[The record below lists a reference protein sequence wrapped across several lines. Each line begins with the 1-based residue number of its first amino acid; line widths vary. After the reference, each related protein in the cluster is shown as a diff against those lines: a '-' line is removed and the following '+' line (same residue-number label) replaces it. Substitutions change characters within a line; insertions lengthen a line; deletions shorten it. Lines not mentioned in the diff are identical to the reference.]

1 MSTISNAGSSSGV
14 SQVNTTWEPEPYVPP
29 PPPPPPPPEEPRDA
43 FVAAA
48 PRKGPD
54 LLGLGYGTTAS
65 ATSTATSVSSTQA
78 VGDSA
83 STVNVAEA
91 WSLLTQGYSQA
102 KTLTGAANAAL
113 QKAAGNPALQAKL
126 IDLLQATPAS
136 TLEDALVKDF
146 AHGVKE
152 AVPNPPPRPPGI
164 TSVGTL
170 RVANSALETV
180 AKQGSAATMK
190 PALEAAANRGHLLP
204 ADRDVLVSVVG
215 NPAVDA
221 KLDSAVAEVHAAEL
235 AYTAAL
241 AERDALE
248 QRLAGDIA
256 SFGPYLTDTQQ
267 RAYIEQFRKLHGP
280 DYARFETKA
289 KTLEDALARNALKLE
304 QALRGPDGS
313 EHARSIQAAYTALAQ
328 SKGAGE
334 ALKWAAKM
342 EAPGSAFAP
351 FMESLPLDTLREKAV
366 SGALVSFYE
375 KFPQATPTQAV
386 DHVQKLLTDGY
397 LLQQLG
403 GAKVDVNVNNLP
415 QAMRTGLSGLRELAA
430 GRTQAGLNTLKGLES
445 GSSHWGGAF
454 AAAGIVLGFL
464 QTNQSEKAQ
473 DALGTLWAKTFT
485 GQQVASFT
493 SAALNAANKSGGAL
507 VAARVAGGLGAFG
520 AALDLIVQGKE
531 IAAGQGNAGT
541 GLSIAGDVM
550 GLVGGALVAAGAT
563 GVGAP
568 LAAVGAAVY
577 IMGELVSLSI
587 LSRQEYEAAEQLR
600 AEQRTL
606 LSRAGA
612 DAEQVTN
619 LERYSSPE
627 QVESLVKS
635 TGWTRDQVLSLGK
648 TFPDFFAGA
657 ASTLPQLDTVAND
670 FGLTPDQRYKML
682 LAIGETGGRPK
693 GSAHA
698 LNKFAEA
705 VRNYPKNTVGIT
717 MPQGL
722 SKKDQWIHFL
732 REMGNRTGSYDGLGP
747 RNAAIFLERMKR

>member
-1 MSTISNAGSSSGV
+1 M
-14 SQVNTTWEPEPYVPP
+14 SQVSTTWEPEPYVPP
-29 PPPPPPPPEEPRDA
+29 PPPPPPPEPQDA
-43 FVAAA
+43 FVATA

-54 LLGLGYGTTAS
+54 LLGYGATAS
-65 ATSTATSVSSTQA
+65 TLSTATSVSSTQA
-78 VGDSA
+78 VSDSA
-83 STVNVAEA
+83 STVNVSEA
-91 WSLLTQGYSQA
+91 WTLLTQGYSQA
-102 KTLTGAANAAL
+102 RNLTGAANAAL
-113 QKAAGNPALQAKL
+113 EKAAGNPALQAKL
-126 IDLLQATPAS
+126 IDLLQATPAR
-136 TLEDALVKDF
+136 TLEDALSKDF

-152 AVPNPPPRPPGI
+152 AVPNPPPRPPGV

-170 RVANSALETV
+170 RVADSALEAV
-180 AKQGSAATMK
+180 AKQGSPTTMK
-190 PALEAAANRGHLLP
+190 PALEAAAKRGHLLP
-204 ADRDVLVSVVG
+204 ADRDVLVSCLG
-215 NPAVDA
+215 RAGAAVDA
-221 KLDSAVAEVHAAEL
+221 KLDAAVAEVHTAEL

-256 SFGPYLTDTQQ
+256 SFGPYLTDNQQ
-267 RAYIEQFRKLHGP
+267 RAYIEEFRKLHGP

-289 KTLEDALARNALKLE
+289 KTLEAALARNAPQLE

-313 EHARSIQAAYTALAQ
+313 AHARSIQAAYTALAQ

-351 FMESLPLDTLREKAV
+351 FMASLPLDTVREKAV

-375 KFPQATPTQAV
+375 KFPQATPTEAV
-386 DHVQKLLTDGY
+386 DHIQKLLVDGY

-403 GAKVDVNVNNLP
+403 GAKVDVQVNNLP
-415 QAMRTGLSGLRELAA
+415 QAMRTGLAGLRDLAA

-445 GSSHWGGAF
+445 GSSRWGGAF

-464 QTNQSEKAQ
+464 QSNQSAKAQ

-485 GQQVASFT
+485 GQQVASLT
-493 SAALNAANKSGGAL
+493 STALNAVNKSGGAL
-507 VAARVAGGLGAFG
+507 VATRVAGGLGAFG
-520 AALDLIVQGKE
+520 AALDLVVQGKE

-550 GLVGGALVAAGAT
+550 GIVGGALVAVGST

-577 IMGELVSLSI
+577 IMGELVSMSI
-587 LSRQEYEAAEQLR
+587 LSRQAYERAEQLR
-600 AEQRTL
+600 TEQRTL
-606 LSRAGA
+606 LGRAGA

-619 LERYSSPE
+619 LEKYSSPE
-627 QVESLVKS
+627 QVASLVKS

-648 TFPDFFAGA
+648 TYPDFFPAA
-657 ASTLPQLDTVAND
+657 ASFLPQMDKVAND
-670 FGLTPDQRYKML
+670 FGLTPEQRFKML
-682 LAIGETGGRPK
+682 HGIGANGRDGK

-698 LNKFAEA
+698 LTKFAEA
-705 VRNYPKNTVGIT
+705 VRNYPKNSVGIT
-717 MPQGL
+717 VPPGL
-722 SKKDQWIHFL
+722 SKKEQWIHFL
-732 REMGNRTGSYDGLGP
+732 REMGNRTGSYDGQGP
-747 RNAAIFLERMKR
+747 SNAAIFLERLNR

>member
-1 MSTISNAGSSSGV
+1 MSTISSAGSSSGV

-29 PPPPPPPPEEPRDA
+29 PPPPPPPEPRDA
-43 FVAAA
+43 FVVAA
-48 PRKGPD
+48 PRRGPD
-54 LLGLGYGTTAS
+54 LLGHGFTPPASPQAAEVS
-65 ATSTATSVSSTQA
+65 ATQTTQA
-78 VGDSA
+78 VADSA
-83 STVNVAEA
+83 PTVNVAEA
-91 WSLLTQGYSQA
+91 WTLLTQGYSQA
-102 KTLTGAANAAL
+102 RSLTGAANAAL

-126 IDLLQATPAS
+126 IDLLQATPS
-136 TLEDALVKDF
+136 RTLEDALSKDF

-164 TSVGTL
+164 TSVGTQ
-170 RVANSALETV
+170 RVADCALEAV
-180 AKQGSAATMK
+180 ARQGSPSTLK
-190 PALEAAANRGHLLP
+190 PALEAAAKQGHLLP
-204 ADRDVLVSVVG
+204 ADRDVLVSCVG
-215 NPAVDA
+215 SPAVDA

-256 SFGPYLTDTQQ
+256 SFGPFLTDNQQ
-267 RAYIEQFRKLHGP
+267 RAYIEEFRKLHGG
-280 DYARFETKA
+280 DYARFDTKA
-289 KTLEDALARNALKLE
+289 KTLETALAKNAPQLE

-313 EHARSIQAAYTALAQ
+313 AHARSIQAAYTALAQ
-328 SKGAGE
+328 SKSAGE

-351 FMESLPLDTLREKAV
+351 FMASLPLDTVREKAV

-375 KFPQATPTQAV
+375 KFPKATPTQAV
-386 DHVQKLLTDGY
+386 DHIQQLLVDGY
-397 LLQQLG
+397 LLQQMG
-403 GAKVDVNVNNLP
+403 GAKADVQVNNLP
-415 QAMRTGLSGLRELAA
+415 QAMRTGLAGLRDLAA

-445 GSSHWGGAF
+445 GSSRWGAPF
-454 AAAGIVLGFL
+454 AAAGIVLGIL
-464 QTNQSEKAQ
+464 QSNQSAKAQ

-485 GQQVASFT
+485 AQQVASLT
-493 SAALNAANKSGGAL
+493 STALTAVNKSGGAL
-507 VAARVAGGLGAFG
+507 VATRVAGGLGAFG
-520 AALDLIVQGKE
+520 AALDLVVQGKE

-550 GLVGGALVAAGAT
+550 GIVGGALVAVGST

-577 IMGELVSLSI
+577 IMGELVSMSI

-600 AEQRTL
+600 SEQRTL

-619 LERYSSPE
+619 LEKYSSPE

-635 TGWTRDQVLSLGK
+635 TGWTRDQVLGLGK

-657 ASTLPQLDTVAND
+657 ASTLPQLDKVAND
-670 FGLTPDQRYKML
+670 FGLTPDQRFRML
-682 LAIGETGGRPK
+682 LEIGSTGVAKAK
-693 GSAHA
+693 GSADA

-722 SKKDQWIHFL
+722 SKKEQWIHFL

-747 RNAAIFLERMKR
+747 RNAAIFLERLKR